1 MVSRTGA
8 EVSVQVQYSTERKE
22 MEEIMISV
30 PYGDFVDGVQA
41 CADLDSIRAMITEKQ
56 AYCSDSIMAI
66 LGLPIKENNPFPEK
80 VLKGYEV

>member
-8 EVSVQVQYSTERKE
+8 EVSIQVEYNTERKR

-30 PYGDFVDGVQA
+30 PYGDFVDAVQA

-66 LGLPIKENNPFPEK
+66 LGLPIKDHNPFEE
-80 VLKGYEV
+80 KGYA

>member
-1 MVSRTGA
+1 
-8 EVSVQVQYSTERKE
+8 
-22 MEEIMISV
+22 MEAIMISV

-41 CADLDSIRAMITEKQ
+41 RADLDSIRAMITEKR